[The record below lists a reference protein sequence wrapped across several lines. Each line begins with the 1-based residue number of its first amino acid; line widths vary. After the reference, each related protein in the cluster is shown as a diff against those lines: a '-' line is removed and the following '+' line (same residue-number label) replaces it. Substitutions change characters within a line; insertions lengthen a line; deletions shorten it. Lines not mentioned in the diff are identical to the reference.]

1 MYTTNVTTRKIMRQ
15 KYKYVKRQDFK
26 IVGILTIIN
35 GKGTLKPGLYYIS
48 SK

>member
-1 MYTTNVTTRKIMRQ
+1 MRQ

-26 IVGILTIIN
+26 IEGILTMIN
-35 GKGTLKPGLYYIS
+35 GNDTLKPAMYYIS